1 MDKDSDLVRWA
12 DDLRAEMLAQQHTEQ
27 VLAVLDREVRRM
39 GFDYYACGIRHLVP
53 FTRPI
58 TEVIGSYP
66 DDWLA
71 HYQAQDYAR
80 IDPAL
85 LHGLR
90 SSEMVVW
97 DDALFCE
104 SHQLWGEAREHG
116 LRVGATLPLRSSNQ
130 TLSVLS
136 VARQAGRIS
145 RAEGAMVRLHLRCL
159 IEHAMQ
165 RLAELGHPML
175 SQPSITLSH
184 RERQVLQWTADGK
197 SSGEIALILDISI
210 NTVNFH
216 LKAIL
221 KKFKATSKTL
231 AAAHAAMLGLL

>member
-1 MDKDSDLVRWA
+1 MGKDSDLVQWA
-12 DDLRAEMLAQQHTEQ
+12 NDLRTEMLAQQHIWQ
-27 VLAVLDREVRRM
+27 VLAVLDREVHRL

-66 DDWLA
+66 DDWLE
-71 HYQAQDYAR
+71 HYQARDYAR
-80 IDPAL
+80 VDPSI

-90 SSEMVVW
+90 STDMVVW
-97 DDALFCE
+97 DDSLFRECR
-104 SHQLWGEAREHG
+104 QLWGEARDSG
-116 LRVGATLPLRSSNQ
+116 LRVGATLPLRTTNQ
-130 TLSVLS
+130 TLTVLS
-136 VARQAGRIS
+136 VARHDEKIGQVES
-145 RAEGAMVRLHLRCL
+145 EVVRLHLRFL
-159 IEHAMQ
+159 IEQTMQ
-165 RLAELGHPML
+165 RLAELGHAML
-175 SQPSITLSH
+175 SQPSISLSQ
-184 RERQVLQWTADGK
+184 REREILQWTADGK

>member
-1 MDKDSDLVRWA
+1 MDKDSDLVQWA
-12 DDLRAEMLAQQHTEQ
+12 NDLRTEMLALQHKWQ
-27 VLAVLDREVRRM
+27 VLAVLDREVRRL

-53 FTRPI
+53 FTRPSI
-58 TEVIGSYP
+58 EVIGSYP
-66 DDWLA
+66 EDWLV

-90 SSEMVVW
+90 SSDMVVW
-97 DDALFCE
+97 DDALFSEC
-104 SHQLWGEAREHG
+104 QQFWGEACDNG
-116 LRVGATLPLRSSNQ
+116 LRVGATLPLRTTNQ
-130 TLSVLS
+130 SLSVLS
-136 VARQAGRIS
+136 VARQGGRIS
-145 RAEGAMVRLHLRCL
+145 RAESAVMRLHLRCL
-159 IEHAMQ
+159 IEHAVQ

-175 SQPSITLSH
+175 SQPAITLSQ

>member
-1 MDKDSDLVRWA
+1 MDNDSSLVQWA
-12 DDLRAEMLAQQHTEQ
+12 NDLRTEMLAQQQADQ
-27 VLAVLDREVRRM
+27 VLAVLDREVRRLS
-39 GFDYYACGIRHLVP
+39 FEYYACGIRHLLP
-53 FTRPI
+53 FTRPT

-66 DDWLA
+66 SHWLA
-71 HYQAQDYAR
+71 RYQAQDYAR
-80 IDPAL
+80 SDPAL

-97 DDALFCE
+97 DDALFRE
-104 SHQLWGEAREHG
+104 SRQLWGEAREHG
-116 LRVGATLPLRSSNQ
+116 LRVGATLPLRTGTQ

-136 VARQAGRIS
+136 VARPVGRIS
-145 RAEGAMVRLHLRCL
+145 RAEGAMLRLHLRCL

-175 SQPSITLSH
+175 SQPSITLSQ